1 MALRP
6 FDSNRSSVRFGLVL
20 LLLGTWGAVA
30 TAQDAPPEDA
40 VSEDVPAAVAEVPV
54 EVPVDDSGAPA
65 VADASVDGP
74 PVTTNETDGSVGGTT
89 AGAVAMS
96 EFQRELR
103 TVEEGVSSLKERVF
117 RAKATLELLKEL
129 VIDAADS
136 GARVVLTHANELSSG
151 YAMESVQYFLDGR
164 NVYSRV
170 DNDGFLQDNREFQV
184 HEQTVN
190 PGTHE
195 VSVSMVL
202 RGRGFKVFSY
212 LKNYEFKLQSSY
224 AFDVEEGM
232 ISVVRV
238 ISDTR
243 GGMRSFVERPTVQ
256 YEERTETFR
265 EE

>member
-6 FDSNRSSVRFGLVL
+6 LDSNVSSIRVWLLL

-30 TAQDAPPEDA
+30 TAQDAPPD
-40 VSEDVPAAVAEVPV
+40 DVPDGGDGAAAI
-54 EVPVDDSGAPA
+54 DDESPATDTGAPA
-65 VADASVDGP
+65 VADVQLEPEVAAP
-74 PVTTNETDGSVGGTT
+74 ATTD
-89 AGAVAMS
+89 AVEMS

-129 VIDAADS
+129 VVDAADS
-136 GARVVLTHANELSSG
+136 GARIVLWHVNDLGSG
-151 YAMESVQYFLDGR
+151 YGMESVQYFLDGR

-170 DNDGFLQDNREFQV
+170 DGDGYLDDNREFQV
-184 HEQTVN
+184 HEQTVT
-190 PGTHE
+190 PGSHE
-195 VSVSMVL
+195 ISVSMVL

-212 LKNYEFKLQSSY
+212 LENYEFKLQSSY
-224 AFDVEEGM
+224 MFDVEEGM
-232 ISVVRV
+232 ISTVRV
-238 ISDTR
+238 VSDTR
-243 GGMRSFVERPTVQ
+243 GGLRSFVERPTVQ